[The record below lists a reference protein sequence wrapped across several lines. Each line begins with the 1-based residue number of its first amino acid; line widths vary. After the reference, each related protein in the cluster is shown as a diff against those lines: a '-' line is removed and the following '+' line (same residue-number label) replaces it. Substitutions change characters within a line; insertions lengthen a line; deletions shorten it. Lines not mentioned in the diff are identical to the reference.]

1 MTQEGRFKSPGGIH
15 NGCYKKS
22 AGRPTSRCGNCCPT
36 YNIHYIN
43 LLASRPWPSNR
54 AFLNSGRAAE
64 NRVIELGAFISAAGS
79 PDPKRC
85 RCSSCARLPLRPSQA
100 PSYAPA
106 EPPKR
111 ARRTPSSAR
120 PGRPFACRPG
130 ETEPRP
136 RSLEYGASGTWRATG
151 RKPKPGREPGPNEPH
166 PNGYNPG

>member
-120 PGRPFACRPG
+120 PVRNWPAREACQGTRRPADAYLLAHRNAQC
-130 ETEPRP
+130 
-136 RSLEYGASGTWRATG
+136 
-151 RKPKPGREPGPNEPH
+151 REPGPSLEPGSLEV
-166 PNGYNPG
+166 PDI